1 MITTSKCQSWVTF
14 PKSKPKANLRL
25 FCFPYAGGKASSFRG
40 WENVLPCNVE
50 VCPIELPGRGTRI
63 MEKPFT
69 ECSQLIP
76 ELTTAIFPYLDKPF
90 AFFGHSMGSIVCFEV
105 AHLLQQKYG
114 LSPLHLFV
122 SGRGAPQIPMDNK
135 LIHKLSEAAF
145 IEELRRLNGT
155 PEAVLENTEL
165 MQLLLPTLRADFALV
180 ENYVH
185 SPKHSFGCAISA
197 FGGLQDSKVSRAKLE
212 AWSQHTTSNFSMQ
225 MFPGDHFFLHSSE
238 SLLLKSLSQKLNQLI
253 YQQAA

>member
-1 MITTSKCQSWVTF
+1 MKTTNRLNSWIRC
-14 PKSKPKANLRL
+14 PKPNSQAQVKL
-25 FCFPYAGGKASSFRG
+25 FCFPCAGGSSSAYTK
-40 WENVLPCNVE
+40 WHNYLPKN
-50 VCPIELPGRGTRI
+50 IEINLVQLPGRSHRI
-63 MEKPFT
+63 EEPPFT
-69 ECSQLIP
+69 NFLP
-76 ELTTAIFPYLDKPF
+76 LVKTLTSEIKPYLNKPF